1 MKKVPEDWKTAS
13 VIFQKGKEEDLR
25 NYRPTGLTSNPGKVV
40 HQIMLEAIS
49 KHTKGYESA

>member
-25 NYRPTGLTSNPGKVV
+25 NYRPTGLTSNPDKVV